1 MPVSNKQFLLYLK
14 LPSYVSCETPFMVP
28 LVGPPGHCGQ
38 KGPVGSILQSIHV
51 AVIFLGIGSLVF
63 SETQLGVRGPYLVI
77 CDTDEFLRKKP
88 HRVKITKND
97 QKWPKNRIFGLF
109 KKIKSLLL
117 SGIGVKQKVLMA
129 LNHFYE
135 NCMPKKNLV
144 LRLYGQKWL
153 STNEIS
159 VVFNC
164 QYFINRLMSDF
175 DFWNVVNHE

>member
-28 LVGPPGHCGQ
+28 LVGPPGHCAQ
-38 KGPVGSILQSIHV
+38 KGPVGSVLQSIHV
-51 AVIFLGIGSLVF
+51 TVIFLGIGSLVF
-63 SETQLGVRGPYLVI
+63 SETQRGVRGPYLVI

-153 STNEIS
+153 SANEIS

>member
-28 LVGPPGHCGQ
+28 LVGPPRHCGQ
-38 KGPVGSILQSIHV
+38 KGPVGSVLQSIHV
-51 AVIFLGIGSLVF
+51 TVIFLGIGSLVF
-63 SETQLGVRGPYLVI
+63 SETQRGVRGPYLVI

-117 SGIGVKQKVLMA
+117 SGIGVKQKVFMA

-153 STNEIS
+153 SANEIS

-175 DFWNVVNHE
+175 DFQNVVNHE